1 MNYTTYKKHR
11 RSHNGGSPTVASEWG
26 VLLPASNVRWALQ
39 WERKLAG
46 DPELAR
52 RGAISAQLKK
62 DINLRYVGGTHVP
75 KYVWTTPMP
84 VAFVPDGFDPAHVS
98 LEITTSYDDCA
109 ETCADVIKAAGFKME
124 KADRYEPEQSRPYH
138 HAVPFDY
145 SGRNERPDPHW
156 VYYPMN
162 KAEDHFY
169 GLSNALKGMS
179 KSVRR
184 QLTQEVLR
192 GSAQSLVDAME
203 DRLQERTSTYVVSVG
218 FLWRGEE
225 VGSASL
231 GGIEVSQD
239 EDVIEAI
246 FDYGMIEEAAD
257 EAIKWATKAVTDAQE
272 RALRIIRETA
282 LLPELALN
290 TARTE
295 AEREYLEAMSK
306 VRQIRRA

>member
-1 MNYTTYKKHR
+1 MNYETYKKHR
-11 RSHNGGSPTVASEWG
+11 RSHSGGPPTVASEWG
-26 VLLPASNVRWALQ
+26 VLLAASHVRWALQ
-39 WERKLAG
+39 WERKMAEN
-46 DPELAR
+46 PELAR
-52 RGAISAQLKK
+52 REAIAAQMKK

-84 VAFVPDGFDPAHVS
+84 VAFVPAGFDPAHVS
-98 LEITTSYDDCA
+98 LAITTTYDDYV
-109 ETCADVIKAAGFKME
+109 ETCEEMIKAAGFNLEM
-124 KADRYEPEQSRPYH
+124 ADRYEPEQSRPYH
-138 HAVPFDY
+138 HAVPFEY
-145 SGRNERPDPHW
+145 SGRNERPDPRW

-203 DRLQERTSTYVVSVG
+203 DRLQERTSTYCVSVG

-239 EDVIEAI
+239 EEIIDAI
-246 FDYGMIEEAAD
+246 FEHGMIEEAAG
-257 EAIKWATKAVTDAQE
+257 EAVQWATKAVTDAQE

-306 VRQIRRA
+306 VRQLRRA